1 MMTLKQWV
9 VAAAALAACGLL
21 AGCTKTPE
29 APEAPE
35 APAALALP
43 ISLLDVMR
51 ADVEV
56 PAGGIWAAQGLETL
70 SDDDW
75 LLVDQD
81 AVSLISSASAISQ
94 PGTGKDDK
102 AWIANADWQA
112 WAKSMQASALEIR
125 AAAKAKDQTA
135 FSAAADKLTGVCEEC
150 HAKYRPQTPS
160 DGVARYPFYPKRV
173 PEKAAAG

>member
-1 MMTLKQWV
+1 MKAARLLALAV
-9 VAAAALAACGLL
+9 GAAATGLL
-21 AGCTKTPE
+21 AGCAQPAQKAE
-29 APEAPE
+29 APA

-43 ISLLDVMR
+43 VSLLDVMR

-56 PAGGIWAAQGLETL
+56 PAGGVWAAQGLEKL

-81 AVSLISSASAISQ
+81 AVSLIAAASLISQ

-102 AWIANADWQA
+102 TWSAGADWQA
-112 WAKSMQASALEIR
+112 WAKAMQASALEIR
-125 AAAKAKDQTA
+125 AAAKAKDQAA
-135 FSAAADKLTGVCEEC
+135 FSAAADKLTASCEDC

-173 PEKAAAG
+173 PETAAGG